1 MKNNCIKILEM
12 DKKRIAPF
20 QQLWLRL
27 GVNELLTMKMSEWF
41 KLVEICMVQI
51 LGFVEDEWCSNT
63 LPFMKKRCVID

>member
-1 MKNNCIKILEM
+1 
-12 DKKRIAPF
+12 
-20 QQLWLRL
+20 
-27 GVNELLTMKMSEWF
+27 LTMKMSEWF